1 MKKVNNFFPH
11 DFKARNDSKL
21 VKVNM
26 EMGMEGIGIY
36 WCIIESLYEAG
47 GALSISDI
55 DTLSFDLHV
64 DKNIIL
70 KLIKN
75 YDLFQIN
82 NEKFFSKSVTRRL
95 SEIEKISKT
104 KSNASKVRWQKQ
116 RENEGMH
123 MHSTCNANGMHV
135 ENICNAKKR
144 KENKIKENKK
154 EENILLTTTN
164 NIYQYIEK
172 NFGRTLSPVE
182 VQEIDSWLLLY
193 KQEIIEY
200 AIKICVFNSKRTFNY
215 ADGILKNWK
224 GQDLNTLEEIK
235 EEEAK
240 RNGLKHRKIEK
251 EDFYYNWLDED

>member
-1 MKKVNNFFPH
+1 MKKINNFFPH

-47 GALSISDI
+47 GTLGIDDI
-55 DTLSFDLHV
+55 NTLAFDLHV

-82 NEKFFSKSVTRRL
+82 GEKFFSKSVSRRL

-123 MHSTCNANGMHV
+123 MHSTCNTNEIHV
-135 ENICNAKKR
+135 DNICNANKI
-144 KENKIKENKK
+144 KENKIKENKIK
-154 EENILLTTTN
+154 ENILTTTTN
-164 NIYQYIEK
+164 IYEYIES

-193 KQEIIEY
+193 KPEIIEY
-200 AIKICVFNSKRTFNY
+200 AIKICVFNSKRTFQY

-240 RNGLKHRKIEK
+240 RSGLKHKKIEK
-251 EDFYYNWLDED
+251 EDFYYDWLNED